1 MKKLL
6 SVALLGALWLS
17 VSAFEWTNAGGDP
30 YTGTRQAAIARSGFP
45 AEVQAT
51 FLKMIEEDKAN
62 EAANRTE
69 GINYTTDV
77 IPKDY
82 TFDWT
87 MFGRDKRET
96 GVFARTSHWNQSVDR
111 RARVYRVHVRNGV
124 EGGTEYILFFPLV
137 CLNPSGKT
145 RGIPYCVCPPETK
158 VCAAGAEDRTRRRP
172 GSRRR
177 FGVTGADRIAP

>member
-6 SVALLGALWLS
+6 SVVLLGALWLS

-45 AEVQAT
+45 SEVQAT

-82 TFDWT
+82 AFDWT

-124 EGGTEYILFFPLV
+124 EGGTESFGQDAGHTVLRLSAGDEGLPGEDLE
-137 CLNPSGKT
+137 SG
-145 RGIPYCVCPPETK
+145 PAPAWEPAPA
-158 VCAAGAEDRTRRRP
+158 CA
-172 GSRRR
+172 
-177 FGVTGADRIAP
+177 VTGFGLASIWRLATGR

>member
-1 MKKLL
+1 MKKLF
-6 SVALLGALWLS
+6 SIALLGVLWIS

-30 YTGTRQAAIARSGFP
+30 YTGTRQSAIARSGFP
-45 AEVQAT
+45 PEVQAT

-62 EAANRTE
+62 EAANLPE
-69 GINYTTDV
+69 GVNYKTDL

-82 TFDWT
+82 AFDWT

-96 GVFARTSHWNQSVDR
+96 GVVARTSRWNQSVDR
-111 RARVYRVHVRNGV
+111 TARVYRVHVRNGV

-145 RGIPYCVCPPETK
+145 RGVAYCVCPPEQK
-158 VCAAGAEDRTRRRP
+158 VCP
-172 GSRRR
+172 VKS
-177 FGVTGADRIAP
+177 